1 MAKEILIR
9 AGKDPR
15 TPVDAYETFSSNLIG
30 NNNGNLMFATA
41 SHKLLSAS
49 DQNVTAHGLSFRPNQ
64 ADRINEK
71 FDHLVLPLA
80 NAFRKSF
87 EPQLI
92 KLTELILKLDIPVT
106 MLSGG
111 AQSGS
116 DGSFANLNS
125 IADSVKRFCAAVLDR
140 SPRLSVRGEQTAHY
154 LNSLGI
160 RDVEVIGCP
169 SLTMHGPGHSVR
181 PADASS
187 LSRVAY
193 NVETSK
199 DICGHLVADAELHY
213 DARYYAQDMSTFE
226 LMLHGKDRF
235 TQARDSRLPLRSTH
249 RAFKE
254 DRARFALDA
263 WTWID
268 SLKNFDFSF
277 GPRIHGAVASILA
290 GTPAMLIAHD
300 SRTVELAEVHGI
312 PYLELHEIPDD
323 LTVQDLVLMTD
334 YSKFNQMHSQ
344 YVDQIISYVHEHGL
358 KTIYDSDQ
366 EKALNLYNNEVRN
379 VAFPTILH
387 TVWASKTED
396 IRARLAH
403 ARSLELQVE
412 SSRKELVA
420 LRSEINSI
428 KRGLTLAGKQR

>member
-1 MAKEILIR
+1 MAKEILMR

-15 TPVDAYETFSSNLIG
+15 TPVDAYETFTSNLIG

-41 SHKLLSAS
+41 SHKLLSTS
-49 DQNVTAHGLSFRPNQ
+49 EQNVTAHGLSFHPNQ

-111 AQSGS
+111 AQSGG

-125 IADSVKRFCAAVLDR
+125 IADSVKRFCSAVLDR
-140 SPRLSVRGEQTAHY
+140 SPRLSVRGEQTGRY

-181 PADASS
+181 PVDTSS

-226 LMLHGKDRF
+226 LMLHGIDRF
-235 TQARDSRLPLRSTH
+235 ASERDSRLPLRSTH
-249 RAFKE
+249 PAFKE

-268 SLKNFDFSF
+268 ALKKADFSF

-312 PYLELHEIPDD
+312 PYLELQDISED
-323 LTVQDLVLMTD
+323 LTVQDLALMTD
-334 YSKFNQMHSQ
+334 YSKFNKMHTQ
-344 YVDQIISYVHEHGL
+344 YVDRIVSFAHAHGL
-358 KTIYDSDQ
+358 ETIYDSDQ
-366 EKALNLYNNEVRN
+366 ASVLKSYNSQVEN
-379 VAFPTILH
+379 VAFPSVMH
-387 TVWASKTED
+387 TVWSSKTED

-403 ARSLELQVE
+403 ARGLELQVE
-412 SSRKELVA
+412 NSRKELVA
-420 LRSEINSI
+420 LRSEINAI
-428 KRGLTLAGKQR
+428 KRGLALAGKKR